1 MIELAWLEG
10 IVSDQLLPR
19 LLFAGVWIAG
29 TVRFLGPALIER
41 DVSARAKVC
50 IGALLL
56 LVSGIVVVVATQI
69 HWVPARDGYGV
80 P

>member
-1 MIELAWLEG
+1 MVWLEG
-10 IVSDQLLPR
+10 VINDQLLPR

-29 TVRFLGPALIER
+29 AVRFLGPALIER
-41 DVSARAKVC
+41 DVSPRAKVC
-50 IGALLL
+50 VGALLL
-56 LVSGIVVVVATQI
+56 LVASIVVVVATHI